1 MGILIDFLTTKK
13 GRSYEEFICRRVG
26 CVGCCMGWHGVWRK
40 PIADVQV
47 QRCASLTTNG
57 VEVFPG
63 VYGSSASGAPN
74 PLEAFFSG
82 KGQLRVGEIG
92 MYILIR

>member
-1 MGILIDFLTTKK
+1 MKNSFV
-13 GRSYEEFICRRVG
+13 VG
-26 CVGCCMGWHGVWRK
+26 LGALAVACAGVALGESRM
-40 PIADVQV
+40 
-47 QRCASLTTNG
+47 LTTNG
-57 VEVFPG
+57 VAVLPG
-63 VYGSSASGAPN
+63 VYGSLASGAPN